1 MARLIR
7 FLRTRGLQR
16 GVYGSSRGWLGVW
29 VAIALGQF
37 LQKRLG
43 RESQVVERVVL
54 RPGQA
59 VQVRDTAVLW
69 KDDPEATADT
79 GGRRR
84 GRRSG
89 QAR

>member
-1 MARLIR
+1 MPKLLR
-7 FLRTRGLQR
+7 FLRSRGLQK

-37 LQKRLG
+37 LHKRLG
-43 RESQVVERVVL
+43 REAELVQRVVL
-54 RPGQA
+54 RPGE
-59 VQVRDTAVLW
+59 VLQVRDTGVQW
-69 KDDPEATADT
+69 KDDPRTT
-79 GGRRR
+79 GTDGRRR